1 MTCVT
6 EAAAAQD
13 ADGSLRSGEILV
25 TATRTGTRDAAVS
38 TVTAV
43 DLARL
48 QGATVLDALN
58 DVPGVRAV
66 STGGIGGESFVSIR
80 GGEPNFTLVL
90 IDGVRVNDT
99 TNAQG
104 GAFDFSLIDPAL
116 VSAIE
121 VNRSAA
127 SAVHGA
133 DALSGVINIRLREP
147 EGSVLASG
155 HVATGSDG
163 QRGFGA
169 ASTLAWPNGGLL
181 IGGSGYASGPSDPAS
196 HLERRQGLVRLSQR
210 THGYDVSGL
219 ALYART
225 NRSAFPL
232 DSGGPDFAVRR
243 DRTVTVGEQWLGALS
258 VRRDPSRAIRPNFA
272 VNWSRFQGQEATPV
286 IAPGV
291 LSGVPATKSRDL
303 LNRVEAT
310 ADVTAAIRFLTA
322 TVGADVLLEHA
333 RSDGSV
339 DFGFVVPTRYRLA
352 RQTISGFA
360 ETSIRPSAG
369 LTVNSGIRFDGV
381 KDGPQQWTIRGGVE
395 WQPAPSAPALFAHY
409 DEGFKLPSFYALGNP
424 LVGDSALRSERS
436 RDRELGLTWL
446 PTTVARIRLAWFDNH
461 FRDLIDFDPTIFRLV
476 NRAAVVTRGIEADG
490 EWSPAKS
497 VSLSA
502 GATRS
507 TAHGAAPLF
516 KRPRWQGNLRAAWQA
531 TPEVEISGAARFN
544 SAFLDASIP
553 TGTLSLNG
561 HVEADASIQW
571 QLRPHWRLLV
581 SLRNISD
588 SRAAVAVGYPQL
600 GRRLLVTLN
609 GTTR

>member
-1 MTCVT
+1 MTCVA
-6 EAAAAQD
+6 ESAAAQD
-13 ADGSLRSGEILV
+13 AGPPGSGEILV

-127 SAVHGA
+127 SAVQGA

-155 HVATGSDG
+155 HVTAGSDG
-163 QRGFGA
+163 QRGVGA
-169 ASTLAWPNGGLL
+169 AGTIAWPNGGLL

-196 HLERRQGLVRLSQR
+196 HLQRRQGLVRLSQHA
-210 THGYDVSGL
+210 HGYDVSGL

-225 NRSAFPL
+225 DRSAFPL

-258 VRRDPSRAIRPNFA
+258 VRRDPSSAIRPNFA
-272 VNWSRFQGQEATPV
+272 LDWSRFQGREATPAV
-286 IAPGV
+286 APGV
-291 LSGVPATKSRDL
+291 LSGVPATMSRDR
-303 LNRVEAT
+303 LNRVEGT
-310 ADVTAAIRFLTA
+310 ANVTAAIGSLVA
-322 TVGADVLLEHA
+322 SAGADILLEHA
-333 RSDGSV
+333 RSDGSIN
-339 DFGFVVPTRYRLA
+339 FGFVVPTRYRLA

-360 ETSIRPSAG
+360 EASVRPAAA
-369 LTVNSGIRFDGV
+369 LTVNAGIRFDGV
-381 KDGPQQWTIRGGVE
+381 KSGPQQWTIRGGLE
-395 WQPAPSAPALFAHY
+395 WQPAPNTPALFAHY

-424 LVGDSALRSERS
+424 LVGDPALRPERS
-436 RDRELGLTWL
+436 RNRELGLAWR
-446 PTTVARIRLAWFDNH
+446 PTTGARIRLAWFDNH

-476 NRAAVVTRGIEADG
+476 NRTAVVTRGIEADG
-490 EWSPAKS
+490 AWSPAKT

-502 GATRS
+502 GVTRN
-507 TAHGAAPLF
+507 TAHSAAPLF
-516 KRPRWQGNLRAAWQA
+516 KRPGWQANLRAAWQA
-531 TPEVEISGAARFN
+531 TTRIEISGATRFN

-553 TGTLSLNG
+553 TGRLSLDG

-571 QLRPHWRLLV
+571 QLRPHWRLLA

-588 SRAAVAVGYPQL
+588 SRAAVAVGFPQM
-600 GRRLLVTLN
+600 GRRLLVTLS